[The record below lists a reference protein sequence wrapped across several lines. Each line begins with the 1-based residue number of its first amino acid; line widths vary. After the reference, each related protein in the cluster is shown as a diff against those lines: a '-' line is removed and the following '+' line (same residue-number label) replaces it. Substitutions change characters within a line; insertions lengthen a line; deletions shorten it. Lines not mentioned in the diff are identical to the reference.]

1 MEVATW
7 NVAAVNNNPFEYW
20 ITYDADPRY
29 TRLMADFE
37 DFVESP
43 GARDVAVSEVLTDER
58 FAALKSAMA
67 DAGWEG
73 LEETEALWQSEYR
86 GRRIISEF
94 LKDRSIGSKRLT
106 SMPDRFT
113 NTVNVDGG
121 GQAFRPTVINQFEA
135 PLDSLD
141 AWFLAWKKFM
151 FEDTLTI
158 KGVEKKPCQL
168 LQKITQAKYPAISE
182 AEEAIS
188 VPLQTV
194 LLAAFDGILVHM
206 LNTLAPGAWGAIKAE
221 LTEKLNK
228 RKVARTLELL
238 AGAYAGCAVVFLQEV
253 AAAFVQQTQAHALG
267 ERFTVVAPAKLD
279 SRDQNSMIMLA
290 KDRFADVKDV
300 TAEAVEALGGAKVP
314 LAGGDLL
321 VITCTD
327 AAADGASCL
336 FASFHGDTNGLATKP
351 IVAAVHS
358 VLKAKYEGHRFVFGL
373 DANTY
378 EAPAT
383 DKFLGVADFAADFRA
398 KGLTS
403 CFGDEPDPSNYTTF
417 NARTYLQPQLNKACK
432 SSDKRKGADIN
443 PKDFILFDKTQF
455 SCSKVWKDNTGEK
468 TYVEGIV
475 FPTITFPSDHGIV
488 GAILEQA

>member
-20 ITYDADPRY
+20 ITYDEDPNY
-29 TRLMADFE
+29 TRLMDEFE
-37 DFVESP
+37 QFVEAP
-43 GARDVAVSEVLTDER
+43 GARDIAVGEIITDER
-58 FAALKSAMA
+58 FAALKAAMA
-67 DAGWEG
+67 DAGWAG
-73 LEETEALWQSEYR
+73 VDETEKLWQSEYK
-86 GRRIISEF
+86 GRKIISEF

-113 NTVNVDGG
+113 NTINVEG
-121 GQAFRPTVINQFEA
+121 GQAYRPTVINQYEGK
-135 PLDSLD
+135 LDSLD
-141 AWFLAWKKFM
+141 DWFAQWKKFM
-151 FEDTLTI
+151 FEEEVTI
-158 KGVEKKPCQL
+158 KGAQKKPCQL
-168 LQKITQAKYPAISE
+168 LQPIKKSKYPAISE
-182 AEEAIS
+182 EEEAIS

-194 LLAAFDGILVHM
+194 LLAAFDGVLVHM
-206 LNTLAPGAWGAIKAE
+206 LNTLAPGTWGGIKAE

-228 RKVARTLELL
+228 RKVARTLEVL
-238 AGAYAGCAVVFLQEV
+238 AGAYAGCAVIFLQEV
-253 AAAFVQQTQAHALG
+253 AAAFVQQTAASPLG
-267 ERFTVVAPAKLD
+267 DKFAVVAPAKLD
-279 SRDQNSMIMLA
+279 TRDQNSMLLLA

-314 LAGGDLL
+314 LAAGDLL
-321 VITCTD
+321 VVTCTD
-327 AAADGASCL
+327 SAADGASCL
-336 FASFHGDTNGLATKP
+336 FASFHGDTNGLATVP
-351 IVAAVHS
+351 IVGAVHK
-358 VLKAKYEGHRFVFGL
+358 LLREKYAGHRFLFGL

-378 EAPAT
+378 ETPASSSW
-383 DKFLGVADFAADFRA
+383 LGVAEFAADFRA

-403 CFGDEPDPSNYTTF
+403 CFGDEPDPCNYTTF

-443 PKDFILFDKTQF
+443 PKDFILFDKAQF

-488 GAILEQA
+488 GAVLEQA